1 MGRNTSQENQMNQ
14 ERYEKTFAIN
24 SDIKDH
30 LPFFVELCVT
40 HNIQTVIEL
49 GVRGGVSTAAWLW
62 GLEQTGGHLYS
73 VDIDP
78 APYEADNWTFIQ
90 GDDLLIA
97 DQLPAEADIIFVDTS
112 HTYEQTKAEIDLYL
126 PRVKKFMLFHDTD
139 VPEFGVR
146 PALDEKTPGWVE
158 RPGSNGLGIVTI

>member
-1 MGRNTSQENQMNQ
+1 MNQ
-14 ERYEKTFAIN
+14 DRYEQTAANN

-30 LPFFVELCVT
+30 LPYFVELCT
-40 HNIQTVIEL
+40 IHNIQTVIEL

-78 APYEADNWTFIQ
+78 APYQADNWTFIQ

-97 DQLPAEADIIFVDTS
+97 DQLPDKADIIFVDTS
-112 HTYEQTKAEIDLYL
+112 HTYEQTKAEIELYL
-126 PRVKKFMLFHDTD
+126 PRTQKFMLFHDTA
-139 VPEFGVR
+139 VAEFGVR
-146 PALDEKTPGWVE
+146 AALDELCPGWTE
-158 RPGSNGLGIVTI
+158 RPTSNGLGIVTI

>member
-1 MGRNTSQENQMNQ
+1 MN
-14 ERYEKTFAIN
+14 ETRYNETLN
-24 SDIKDH
+24 RGSDIQDH
-30 LPFFVELCVT
+30 LPYFVHLCVT

-126 PRVKKFMLFHDTD
+126 PRVKKFMLFHDTE
-139 VPEFGVR
+139 VAEFGVR
-146 PALDEKTPGWVE
+146 AALDEKVPGWQE
-158 RPGSNGLGIVTI
+158 HTGSNGLGIVTI